1 MARIPIIIII
11 KCGVSSFYHL
21 SSLVCRASQ
30 SRRAK
35 CTYRTSQPA
44 SQPEMAQTRT
54 LSDEKYNFIQ
64 INIDRRLYSLDYAL
78 FTFAAQDRQN
88 ETSSVQCTQLTY
100 HLFKIIRVKEVIYI
114 FILLLVCRCAA
125 CIQRMHW
132 MGLCSRGLG
141 KWFVRSSLCSPLL
154 LLLILFF
161 CVCSALVA
169 NVLCIITVDP
179 MLLRPS
185 CGYNGRT

>member
-1 MARIPIIIII
+1 MRCFFI
-11 KCGVSSFYHL
+11 L
-21 SSLVCRASQ
+21 SSLLTRLSSVAESARQMHLSD
-30 SRRAK
+30 
-35 CTYRTSQPA
+35 QPA
-44 SQPEMAQTRT
+44 REMAQTRT

-125 CIQRMHW
+125 CIQRMHG
-132 MGLCSRGLG
+132 MGLCSSGLG
-141 KWFVRSSLCSPLL
+141 KWFIRSSLCSPLL
-154 LLLILFF
+154 LIIILFF
-161 CVCSALVA
+161 FVCALH
-169 NVLCIITVDP
+169 
-179 MLLRPS
+179 S
-185 CGYNGRT
+185 